1 MSRPQQHKLQ
11 QAGFSL
17 IELMIAVTLGL
28 LIMTALV
35 ALFVNTSRTNQEM
48 AKTNSQIENARFALN
63 VLSDDLMHGGYWGG
77 YIPVFD
83 DLTSTAV
90 PTDAPAIVPGPCL
103 AYSSW
108 STTLGHVNA
117 LIGIPLQFYNG
128 VPTGCSSIVTNKQA
142 DTDVVVV
149 RHADTCALIWNA
161 TTSAF
166 EPEDANCDAN
176 LANAAYFQTSRCET
190 DASRYVLGTTGFTL
204 QRRQCDSR
212 LAPRY
217 RLISNIYYIRDYA
230 VTAGDGIPTLV
241 RSELGVTSSAP
252 AQQAAVPLVE
262 GIEGFRIEVGIDSL
276 SETGG
281 SINYAAA
288 VDWQDT
294 TRKIATNRGD
304 GIPDGSP
311 PFRHCAG
318 GCTVAQLTNVSAARV
333 YVLARTT
340 EATPG
345 YTDTKTYTLG
355 TQTLG
360 PFDDGFKRHVFST
373 TVRFVNITSRRE
385 TP

>member
-83 DLTSTAV
+83 DLTSSAV
-90 PTDAPAIVPGPCL
+90 PTDAPTAIPAPCT

-108 STTLGHVNA
+108 DATYIAG

-142 DTDVVVV
+142 STDVVVV

-166 EPEDANCDAN
+166 EPEDTNCDAD

-190 DASRYVLGTTGFTL
+190 DASRYVLGTTGFSL

-212 LAPRY
+212 RAPRY
-217 RLISNIYYIRDYA
+217 RLISNIYYIRNYA
-230 VTAGDGIPTLV
+230 VTSGDGIPTLV
-241 RSELGVTSSAP
+241 RSELGVTSGAP

-262 GIEGFRIEVGIDSL
+262 GIEGLRIEAGIDSL
-276 SETGG
+276 SETGA

-288 VDWQDT
+288 VNWQDT
-294 TRKIATNRGD
+294 ARKIATNRGD

-311 PFRHCAG
+311 PFAHCAG
-318 GCTVAQLTNVSAARV
+318 GCTATQLTNVSAARV
-333 YVLARTT
+333 YVLARAN

-360 PFDDGFKRHVFST
+360 PFNDGFKRHVFST